1 MAKPYFLFKM
11 PSGIWYARIQLPD
24 GTYSNN
30 RSTGSRDR
38 NSAERVVMEWV
49 VKNKLPSRINSVDD
63 KRIGLDKISVLNS
76 LRTIDLERE
85 DIQ

>member
-49 VKNKLPSRINSVDD
+49 VNNKLLESGENSH
-63 KRIGLDKISVLNS
+63 
-76 LRTIDLERE
+76 LESDRNR
-85 DIQ
+85 QF